1 MSSELC
7 PNCGTLLTSS
17 LKFCVSCRRSITE
30 DRIRLAGEEKAD
42 GGSKY
47 RLSKGT
53 SYDGLRQARTFF
65 LTLTSLLTI
74 AFVYYFM
81 MKFVIHQPIPFEDQL
96 NQIVG
101 VQQNSGNAANTQAPI
116 DPSQQQQQY
125 QQQVPQQQ
133 GSQ

>member
-1 MSSELC
+1 
-7 PNCGTLLTSS
+7 
-17 LKFCVSCRRSITE
+17 
-30 DRIRLAGEEKAD
+30 
-42 GGSKY
+42 
-47 RLSKGT
+47 
-53 SYDGLRQARTFF
+53 
-65 LTLTSLLTI
+65 
-74 AFVYYFM
+74 M